1 MTAESQAERP
11 PPTGLVVGRFD
22 PPHLGHSY
30 LIDVAATRC
39 EALVV
44 FVNSGPRDAV
54 PGALRAQWLSDLHP
68 HVTVREVRHDLRT
81 DFGDE
86 SLWQQWMALFRSHW
100 PLGEGPHVVASSDP
114 YVDELARRFGASCV
128 VVDPERATVPVSAT
142 MIRNDPSRHLDR
154 LAPAVRSW
162 VEANWL
168 SRPRGPER

>member
-1 MTAESQAERP
+1 
-11 PPTGLVVGRFD
+11 
-22 PPHLGHSY
+22 
-30 LIDVAATRC
+30 
-39 EALVV
+39 
-44 FVNSGPRDAV
+44 
-54 PGALRAQWLSDLHP
+54 
-68 HVTVREVRHDLRT
+68 VREVRHDLRT